1 MTDSNQTR
9 EKTERELIT
18 EMELGFAGKLA
29 KAFIHSP
36 LSPLIFMAMML
47 LGIYGL
53 IATPRQE
60 DPEISVPMID
70 IFYRMPGASAEE
82 ISKLLI
88 GPQERVLSE
97 IPGIKHV
104 YSVSDKEMG
113 IITLEYHVGEDMES
127 AIVRTGDKLQAN
139 QELLPPGAEPA
150 MMKPKEIDDVP
161 VLTLTLWSNEVDD
174 ATLRTL
180 AVSVQ
185 QHIKQVPKT
194 GNTFVTG
201 GRATQVRIDIKPERL
216 SGYGLSMGQVA
227 QSIQGFNTEQ
237 TVGSTENA
245 GIYSFVETGTFL
257 RSVEDVKKLVV
268 GNHQGKPVYMSD
280 VADIVQGPE
289 EPRQMISFSSGAA
302 YTGDTVDNAQAV
314 TLAVAKQKG
323 ANGVAVVS
331 DVMAEIEKI
340 KGYLI
345 PDNVN
350 IEVTRD
356 YGKTANDKVNA
367 LLFKLVF
374 ATGVVVALV
383 WWFMGFKPAMVVFLT
398 IPVVLVIT
406 VFSAMYMGYSI
417 NRVSLFA
424 LIFSIGF
431 LVDNAIVIVENIYR
445 RWLMHGK
452 PDTDVS
458 VDAVREVGN
467 PTVLATYT
475 VVAALLPMGF
485 VSGMMGPYMEPI
497 PALGSVA
504 MVFSLFAALV
514 FAPYLA
520 MRIVPSMA
528 QLKKLEEEEHKF
540 AEKLESLYNRS
551 IGGMYN
557 NRKKGKLFLYSIIAA
572 FILSCLM
579 FYTTGVTVK
588 MLPFD
593 NKAEFQI
600 VVDMPAGTAL
610 PDTASFTNDISE
622 IVRDI
627 PEVVSVQ
634 NYVGTSIPFDF
645 NGLVRHYYLRMFPW
659 QAQIQVI
666 LTDKSDRSRSSH
678 EIAVAVREALEP
690 VIEKSGIKQ
699 FDGAGVTVVEMPPGP
714 PVLQTIVAEVH
725 GPDAQTRREVA
736 REIKKAF
743 SQSEFVGEEQTLMR
757 DNMTAW
763 RFEIDTEKAAL
774 NGVSIDTINK
784 HLAMAMGEF
793 KVGDLKQRGVHEPTY
808 ILLQVPLSK
817 RASLDN
823 LHDLPVMNMMMQTV
837 PLGSLGKFVE
847 YTRENMLFHKDLRP
861 VEFVVG
867 DAKGRLAA
875 PVYAQIDVD
884 EILKKYKTPDGV
896 TVSGTYAGAP
906 QTDSQSGFEWSGEWT
921 VTYETFRD
929 MGMAYAIALI
939 AIYMLVVWQFGN
951 FIIPAVI
958 MAPIPLTLLGIVPGH
973 MLFGADFTA
982 TSMIGWIALA
992 GIIVR
997 NSILLVDFTIVLM
1010 REGKSLYD
1018 AVITAAMA
1026 RTRPIVITALALV
1039 GGSAVILTD
1048 PIFQGMAISLLFGVF
1063 MSTALTLVVVPL
1075 GCLSVG
1081 EKTFRKAAGLPEET
1095 EETTK
1100 TVTETEKPA
1109 V

>member
-1 MTDSNQTR
+1 MSESR
-9 EKTERELIT
+9 IESEKVEH
-18 EMELGFAGKLA
+18 ELGFAGKLA
-29 KAFIHSP
+29 KEFIHSP
-36 LSPLIFMAMML
+36 LSPLIFAAMML

-70 IFYRMPGASAEE
+70 IFYRMPGATAEE
-82 ISKLLI
+82 VSKLLI
-88 GPQERVLSE
+88 APQSRVLSE
-97 IPGIKHV
+97 IPGVKHV

-127 AIVRTGDKLQAN
+127 AIVRTNDKLQAN
-139 QELLPPGAEPA
+139 SDLLPPGAEPA

-161 VLTLTLWSNEVDD
+161 VLTLTFWSNELDD

-185 QHIKQVPKT
+185 QRVKQVPKT

-201 GRATQVRIDIKPERL
+201 GRATQVRIDVKPERL
-216 SGYGLSMGQVA
+216 SGYNISMGQIA
-227 QSIQGFNTEQ
+227 MAIKGFNAEQ
-237 TVGSTENA
+237 TVGSTESSGSFA
-245 GIYSFVETGTFL
+245 FVETGAFL
-257 RSVEDVKKLVV
+257 RSVEDVRKLVV
-268 GNHQGKPVYMSD
+268 GNHQGKPIYMSD
-280 VADIVQGPE
+280 VATVTQGPE
-289 EPRQMISFSSGAA
+289 DARQMVSFSSGSA
-302 YTGDTVDNAQAV
+302 YEGEKVDNAQAV
-314 TLAVAKQKG
+314 TLAIAKQKG
-323 ANGVAVVS
+323 ANGVSVVN
-331 DVMAEIEKI
+331 DVMAEIEKL
-340 KGYLI
+340 KGFTI
-345 PDNVN
+345 PDNVH
-350 IEVTRD
+350 IEVSRD

-374 ATGVVVALV
+374 ATAVVVALV

-406 VFSAMYMGYSI
+406 VFSAMVMGYSI

-445 RWLMHGK
+445 RWLMHGE
-452 PDTDVS
+452 PDTDIS

-467 PTVLATYT
+467 PTVLATWT

-520 MRIVPSMA
+520 MRIVPSMK
-528 QLKKLEEEEHKF
+528 QLKKLEEEEHRF
-540 AEKLESLYNRS
+540 ASKLESFYNKS
-551 IGGMYN
+551 IGGMFN
-557 NRKKGKLFLYSIIAA
+557 NRKKGNLFLYGIIAA
-572 FILSCLM
+572 FFLSCLM
-579 FYTTGVTVK
+579 FYTTHVTVK

-593 NKAEFQI
+593 NKAEFQVAI
-600 VVDMPAGTAL
+600 DMPAGTAL
-610 PDTASFTNDISE
+610 PETASFTNDVAEVIRE
-622 IVRDI
+622 F
-627 PEVVSVQ
+627 PEVVSLQ
-634 NYVGTSIPFDF
+634 TYVGASIPFDF

-666 LTDKSDRSRSSH
+666 LTDKSERSRSSH
-678 EIAVAVREALEP
+678 EIAVALREALEP
-690 VIEKSGIKQ
+690 MIEESGIKE

-714 PVLQTIVAEVH
+714 PVLQTLVAEVH
-725 GPDAQTRREVA
+725 GPDAETRRQVA
-736 REIKKAF
+736 RDLKNIF
-743 SQSEFVGEEQTLMR
+743 NQSEFVGEEQTLMR
-757 DNMTAW
+757 APMTAW

-793 KVGDLKQRGVHEPTY
+793 KVADLKQKGVHEPTY

-817 RASLDN
+817 RANLES
-823 LHDLPVMNMMMQTV
+823 LHDLPVMNMMNQTV

-847 YTRENMLFHKDLRP
+847 YKREDMIFHKDLRP
-861 VEFVVG
+861 IEFVVG
-867 DAKGRLAA
+867 DSKGRLAA
-875 PVYAQIDVD
+875 PVYSQLDVD
-884 EILKKYKTPDGV
+884 KLLADYTTPDGV
-896 TVSGTYAGAP
+896 QISGTYTGPPENDA
-906 QTDSQSGFEWSGEWT
+906 QSGFEWSGEWT
-921 VTYETFRD
+921 VTFETFRD
-929 MGMAYAIALI
+929 MGAAYAIALI

-951 FIIPAVI
+951 FVIPAVI

-1010 REGKSLYD
+1010 REGKDLYD
-1018 AVITAAMA
+1018 AVIIAAMA
-1026 RTRPIVITALALV
+1026 RTRPIIITALALV

-1063 MSTALTLVVVPL
+1063 MSTALTLLVVPL

-1081 EKTFRKAAGLPEET
+1081 ERTFRIAAGLPPE
-1095 EETTK
+1095 K
-1100 TVTETEKPA
+1100 TIDPE
-1109 V
+1109 

>member
-1 MTDSNQTR
+1 MSDSPQQRNKSEQD
-9 EKTERELIT
+9 LVN

-29 KAFIHSP
+29 KSFIHSP
-36 LSPLIFMAMML
+36 LSPLIFAAMML

-70 IFYRMPGASAEE
+70 IFYRMPGATAEE
-82 ISKLLI
+82 ISKLLV
-88 GPQERVLSE
+88 GPNERVLSE
-97 IPGIKHV
+97 IPGVKHV
-104 YSVSDKEMG
+104 YSMSDKEMG

-127 AIVRTGDKLQAN
+127 AIVRTNDKLQSN
-139 QELLPPGAEPA
+139 KDMLPPGAEPP

-161 VLTLTLWSNEVDD
+161 VLTLTFWSNELDD
-174 ATLRTL
+174 AALRTL
-180 AVSVQ
+180 VTNIQ
-185 QHIKQVPKT
+185 QQVKQVPQT
-194 GNTFVTG
+194 GNTFIQG
-201 GRATQVRIDIKPERL
+201 GRATQVRIDVKPERL
-216 SGYGLSMGQVA
+216 SGYGLSIGQIA
-227 QSIQGFNTEQ
+227 MAIQGFNKRQ
-237 TVGSTENA
+237 TVGSTESD
-245 GIYSFVETGTFL
+245 GSFSFVETGTFL
-257 RSVEDVKKLVV
+257 RSIEDVKKLIV
-268 GNHQGKPVYMSD
+268 GNQQGKPIHLTD
-280 VADIVQGPE
+280 VATVTKGPE
-289 EPRQMISFSSGAA
+289 DTEQIVTFSSGAA
-302 YTGDTVDNAQAV
+302 YDGEPIKNAQAV
-314 TLAVAKQKG
+314 TLAIAKQKG
-323 ANGVAVVS
+323 ANGVAVVNA
-331 DVMAEIEKI
+331 VMDEIEKM
-340 KGYLI
+340 KGRII
-345 PDNVN
+345 PDNVF

-356 YGKTANDKVNA
+356 YGKTANDKVNS

-374 ATGVVVALV
+374 ATVVVVALV
-383 WWFMGFKPAMVVFLT
+383 WWFMGFKPALVVFLT

-406 VFSAMYMGYSI
+406 VFSAMVMGYSI

-445 RWLMHGK
+445 RWLMHGA

-504 MVFSLFAALV
+504 MIFSLFAALV

-520 MRIVPSMA
+520 MRIVPSME
-528 QLKKLEEEEHKF
+528 QLKKLEKEEHKF
-540 AEKLESLYNRS
+540 AEKLETFYNKS
-551 IGGMYN
+551 IGGMFN
-557 NRKKGKLFLYSIIAA
+557 DRKKGRLFLYGIIAA
-572 FILSCLM
+572 FFLSCLM
-579 FYTTGVTVK
+579 FYTTHVTVK

-593 NKAEFQI
+593 NKSEFQ
-600 VVDMPAGTAL
+600 VVIDMPAGTAL
-610 PDTASFTNDISE
+610 PETANFTNE
-622 IVRDI
+622 IAEVIRNM
-627 PEVVSVQ
+627 PEVISVQ
-634 NYVGTSIPFDF
+634 SYVATSIPFDF

-659 QAQIQVI
+659 QSQIQVI
-666 LTDKSDRSRSSH
+666 LTDKSERSRSSH
-678 EIAVAVREALEP
+678 EIAVALRETLDPIVA
-690 VIEKSGIKQ
+690 KSGIKQ

-714 PVLQTIVAEVH
+714 PVLQTLVAEVH
-725 GPDAQTRREVA
+725 GPDAETRRQVA
-736 REIKKAF
+736 RDLKDIFEK
-743 SQSEFVGEEQTLMR
+743 SEFVGEEQTLQR
-757 DNMTAW
+757 EPMTAW
-763 RFEIDTEKAAL
+763 RFEVDIEKAAL
-774 NGVSIDTINK
+774 NGVSLDTINK

-793 KVGDLKQRGVHEPTY
+793 KVGDLKQKGVHEPTY

-817 RASLDN
+817 RANLES
-823 LHDLPVMNMMMQTV
+823 LHDLPVMNMMQQTV

-847 YTRENMLFHKDLRP
+847 YTRDAMIFHKDLRP

-867 DAKGRLAA
+867 DSKGRLAA
-875 PVYAQIDVD
+875 PVYSQLDVD
-884 EILKKYKTPDGV
+884 RLLEDYTAPDGV
-896 TVSGTYAGAP
+896 KISGSYAGPPESDAR
-906 QTDSQSGFEWSGEWT
+906 SGFEWSGEWT
-921 VTYETFRD
+921 VTFETFRD
-929 MGMAYAIALI
+929 MGAAYAIALI

-1010 REGKSLYD
+1010 KEGKSLYD
-1018 AVITAAMA
+1018 AVIYAAMA
-1026 RTRPIVITALALV
+1026 RTRPIIITALALV

-1063 MSTALTLVVVPL
+1063 VSTVLTLLVVPL

-1081 EKTFRKAAGLPEET
+1081 EKTFRVAAGLPPEEIDEET
-1095 EETTK
+1095 D
-1100 TVTETEKPA
+1100 KPISSG
-1109 V
+1109 

>member
-1 MTDSNQTR
+1 MSDSNKERQ
-9 EKTERELIT
+9 KTEQELVT
-18 EMELGFAGKLA
+18 EMELGFAGNLA

-36 LSPLIFMAMML
+36 LSPLIFTAMML

-70 IFYRMPGASAEE
+70 IFYRMPGASALE

-97 IPGIKHV
+97 IPGVKHV

-127 AIVRTGDKLQAN
+127 AIVRTNDKLQSN
-139 QELLPPGAEPA
+139 KDLLPPGAEPA

-161 VLTLTLWSNEVDD
+161 VLTLTFWSNELDD
-174 ATLRTL
+174 ATIRTL
-180 AVSVQ
+180 VTNIQ
-185 QHIKQVPKT
+185 QRVKQVPKT
-194 GNTFVTG
+194 GNTFISG
-201 GRATQVRIDIKPERL
+201 GRATQVRIDVKPERL
-216 SGYGLSMGQVA
+216 SGYGLSMGQMA
-227 QSIQGFNTEQ
+227 MAIQGFNTEQ
-237 TVGSTENA
+237 TVGSTENS
-245 GIYSFVETGTFL
+245 GSYSFVETGTFL
-257 RSVEDVKKLVV
+257 RSADDVRKLVV
-268 GNHQGKPVYMSD
+268 GNHQGKPVYMTD
-280 VADIVQGPE
+280 VATVTEGPE
-289 EPRQMISFSSGAA
+289 EPRQIVSFSSGAA
-302 YTGDTVDNAQAV
+302 YQGEDISNAQAV
-314 TLAVAKQKG
+314 TLAIAKQKG
-323 ANGVAVVS
+323 ANGVAVVNA
-331 DVMAEIEKI
+331 VMDEIEKM
-340 KGYLI
+340 KGRVI
-345 PDNVN
+345 PDNVF
-350 IEVTRD
+350 IEVSRD
-356 YGKTANDKVNA
+356 YGQTANDKVNA

-374 ATGVVVALV
+374 ATTVVVALV

-445 RWLMHGK
+445 RWLMHGE
-452 PDTDVS
+452 PDTEVS

-504 MVFSLFAALV
+504 MIFSLFAALV
-514 FAPYLA
+514 FAPWLA
-520 MRIVPSMA
+520 MRIVPTMA

-540 AEKLESLYNRS
+540 AEKLESLYHKS
-551 IGGMYN
+551 IGGMFN
-557 NRKKGKLFLYSIIAA
+557 DRKKGKLFLYGIIAA
-572 FILSCLM
+572 FFLSCLM
-579 FYTTGVTVK
+579 FYTTHVTVK

-600 VVDMPAGTAL
+600 AIDMPAGTAL
-610 PDTASFTNDISE
+610 PETASFTNDVAE
-622 IVRDI
+622 VVRNI
-627 PEVVSVQ
+627 PEVVSIQ
-634 NYVGTSIPFDF
+634 SYVGTSIPFDF

-666 LTDKSDRSRSSH
+666 LTDKSERDRSSH
-678 EIAVAVREALEP
+678 EIAVAVREALAP
-690 VIEKSGIKQ
+690 MIEASGIKK

-725 GPDAQTRREVA
+725 GPDAETRRQVA
-736 REIKKAF
+736 RDLKNIFA
-743 SQSEFVGEEQTLMR
+743 QSDFVGEEQTLLREPMK
-757 DNMTAW
+757 TW
-763 RFEIDTEKAAL
+763 RFEVDIEKAAL
-774 NGVSIDTINK
+774 NGVSLDSINK

-793 KVGDLKQRGVHEPTY
+793 KVGDLKQKGIHEPTY
-808 ILLQVPLSK
+808 ILLQIPLSK
-817 RASLDN
+817 RANLDS
-823 LHDLPVMNMMMQTV
+823 LHDLPVMNMMNQSV

-847 YTRENMLFHKDLRP
+847 TNREDMIFHKDLRP

-867 DAKGRLAA
+867 DSKGRLAA
-875 PVYAQIDVD
+875 PVYSQLDVD
-884 EILKKYKTPDGV
+884 KLLQDYTTPDGV
-896 TVSGTYAGAP
+896 KISGNYAGPPENDAV
-906 QTDSQSGFEWSGEWT
+906 SGFEWSGEWT
-921 VTYETFRD
+921 VTFETFRD

-951 FIIPAVI
+951 FIIPAVV

-973 MLFGADFTA
+973 MIFGADFTA

-997 NSILLVDFTIVLM
+997 NSILLIDFTIVLM

-1018 AVITAAMA
+1018 AVIYAAMA
-1026 RTRPIVITALALV
+1026 RTRPIIITALALV

-1063 MSTALTLVVVPL
+1063 VSTALTLLVVPL

-1081 EKTFRKAAGLPEET
+1081 EKTFREAAGLPVDDAAEKET
-1095 EETTK
+1095 VK
-1100 TVTETEKPA
+1100 TA
-1109 V
+1109 